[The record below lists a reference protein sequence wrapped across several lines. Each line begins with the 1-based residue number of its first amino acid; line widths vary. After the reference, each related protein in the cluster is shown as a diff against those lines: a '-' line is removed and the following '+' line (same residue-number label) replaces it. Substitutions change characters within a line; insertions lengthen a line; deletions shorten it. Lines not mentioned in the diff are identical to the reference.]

1 MPTTK
6 RFGLCRN
13 QMQATEG
20 DVSPATVNETHLGLA
35 AKMHEE
41 VAEVVR
47 SPGDV
52 DEYADVLQA
61 LHDFAVI
68 NGVSWGDVLVARAS
82 KAEARGTFT
91 PARVWRAKG
100 VS

>member
-13 QMQATEG
+13 LMTITEG

-41 VAEVVR
+41 VAEVIR

-52 DEYADVLQA
+52 DEYADALQT
-61 LHDFAVI
+61 LHDFAEI
-68 NGVSWGDVLVARAS
+68 NGVSWRDVLYARWE
-82 KAEARGTFT
+82 KARSRGTFV
-91 PARVWRAKG
+91 PARMWKAK
-100 VS
+100 